1 MYIKRSKKMNV
12 SVKSGNLLEHKADL
26 AILFVKQNAALPEK
40 LSGLFMPADFSGK
53 PKQSLLVYTQGTVAP
68 SRVLLVGLGEADK
81 VKADTYRNA
90 AATAVKE
97 ALKLKTEQV
106 TIDIVG
112 ESELDENVVAQAI
125 VEGMTLGSYR
135 FLEYK
140 TDLKEDDTFEVK
152 EVVIFSKDSQKANQG
167 VVEGQA
173 VAAGVVLARNLV
185 NGPGAD
191 VTPAR
196 FGEEA
201 LAMVQR
207 VGIKATVLGFKEL
220 KEQGFG
226 GIIAVGQASA
236 NEPTFVIMEH
246 GEPADDVATVV
257 LTGKGLT
264 FDSGGLNV
272 KPAEAMVAMKSDMGG
287 AATVF
292 GVMEAVARLELP
304 IHLVCLI
311 SAAENM
317 PGPNATRPGDII
329 KSLSG
334 KTMEILNTDAE
345 GRVILADAIH
355 YAHRYNPAAIIN
367 FATLTG
373 AMIIALGHHAT
384 GLMSTDQALTEKIK
398 AAGEKSAE
406 GVWELP
412 MWQEYHDMVKSD
424 IADVKNLAGRPA
436 GSITAATFLAAF
448 AGDFP
453 FAHLDIAGTGWLDA
467 PIKAYHQKGGTGV
480 GVRMMVEL
488 LKEFK

>member
-1 MYIKRSKKMNV
+1 MNT
-12 SVKSGNLLEHKADL
+12 SVKSGNLLAHDSDL
-26 AILFVKQNAALPEK
+26 AILFVKQDTPLTEELA
-40 LSGLFMPADFSGK
+40 GLFVPDDFSGK
-53 PKQSLLVYTQGTVAP
+53 AKQSVLLYTRDTVKP
-68 SRVLLVGLGEADK
+68 PRVLLVGLGEADK
-81 VKADTYRNA
+81 VKADTFRNA

-97 ALKLKTEQV
+97 ALKLKTDKV
-106 TIDIVG
+106 TIGIAG
-112 ESELDENVVAQAI
+112 ESELDEQVVSQAI
-125 VEGMTLGSYR
+125 VEGLSLGSYR
-135 FLEYK
+135 FLDYK

-152 EVVIFSKDSQKANQG
+152 EVVIFSTDVQKAEKG
-167 VVEGQA
+167 VAEGQA
-173 VAAGVVLARNLV
+173 VAAGVILARNLV

-201 LAMVQR
+201 LAMEKR
-207 VGIKATVLGFKEL
+207 VGIKATVLDFKEL

-226 GIIAVGQASA
+226 GIIAVGKASA
-236 NEPTFVIMEH
+236 NEPRFIIMEY
-246 GEPADDVATVV
+246 GQPSENVPTVV

-264 FDSGGLNV
+264 FDSGGLNI

-292 GVMEAVARLELP
+292 GAMEAVARLQLP
-304 IHLVCLI
+304 VHLVCLI

-345 GRVILADAIH
+345 GRVILADAIY

-384 GLMSTDQALTEKIK
+384 GLMSTDQALAEKIK
-398 AAGEKSAE
+398 AAGDKSAE

-448 AGDFP
+448 AGDYP
-453 FAHLDIAGTGWLDA
+453 FAHLDIAGTGWLDN

-480 GVRMMVEL
+480 GVRLMVEL
-488 LKEFK
+488 LKNFN